1 MDNVKIVRLQSGEDI
16 MAEFREDNGSGE
28 VFLGSPM
35 SVFYKR
41 LPSGKALM
49 LMSPWLP
56 IELIEN
62 NHAYIFVSDILTV
75 IQPKQVL
82 INYYDKIVNETEL
95 DAIQTSKDIEESL
108 SGEAQE
114 YEMTGDSGDDMEEDA
129 SLEDMEFIK
138 KQSKK
143 HILH

>member
-1 MDNVKIVRLQSGEDI
+1 MDNIKIVRLQSGEDI
-16 MAEFREDNGSGE
+16 IAQYKEDNGSGE

-35 SVFYKR
+35 TVFYKR

-49 LMSPWLP
+49 MMSPWLP

-75 IQPKQVL
+75 FQPKQVL
-82 INYYDKIVNETEL
+82 IDYYGKVVNETEL
-95 DAIQTSKDIEESL
+95 DAIQTSREIEESL
-108 SGEAQE
+108 SGETQE
-114 YEMTGDSGDDMEEDA
+114 YEMTGASGGDMEEDDL
-129 SLEDMEFIK
+129 LEDMEFIK
-138 KQSKK
+138 KDSKK

>member
-1 MDNVKIVRLQSGEDI
+1 
-16 MAEFREDNGSGE
+16 
-28 VFLGSPM
+28 
-35 SVFYKR
+35 
-41 LPSGKALM
+41 M